1 MERSSKT
8 SHAEQSAAGSMEI
21 KVTRTNLF
29 PLYSLVAKRRIRYTP
44 VFAVLVL
51 CAVTVSVAA
60 SFLVTTVIARNVEV
74 FSARV
79 EEAFLPFD
87 GILLFAS
94 QEGLDN
100 FIKRESSYFRNKAN
114 LTVTHYVE
122 VESTI
127 GPLKLLGNGADLE
140 RDAIELLFPWTPSQL
155 LDTPGSEMKA
165 WVIGEN
171 GLEEQFTWD
180 DVKCKSEDESTA
192 HMLYGWASVNPSVI
206 ENSKGSKPCV
216 VLTTTQLYSTNPLRD
231 RLFRDL
237 EKDSYGAT
245 RVITPLSGKVSLER
259 ATQGAFSF
267 WHVASLIV
275 LLGAAVAI
283 TCILTVLFLGRK
295 RPLGIIRVL
304 GGTISDLARMMFVEA
319 AYMGTPGIIV
329 GVFAGR
335 YLTGFL
341 EQGSVL
347 PASAYI
353 VSIVTGV
360 LTLIAGVY
368 LPLRLIKNATCD
380 QLLNNK
386 PVYVVSNPSCAN
398 CGLCG
403 GV

>member
-1 MERSSKT
+1 MERSSKA
-8 SHAEQSAAGSMEI
+8 SHAEQSATGSMEI
-21 KVTRTNLF
+21 KVTKTNLF

-60 SFLVTTVIARNVEV
+60 SFLVTTLIARNVEV
-74 FSARV
+74 LSARV

-87 GILLFAS
+87 GMLLFAS
-94 QEGLDN
+94 QEDLDT
-100 FIKRESSYFRNKAN
+100 FMKRETDFRGKAN
-114 LTVTHYVE
+114 LTVTNYVE

-140 RDAIELLFPWTPSQL
+140 TDAIELLFPWTPSQP
-155 LDTPGSEMKA
+155 LDTPGLEMKA
-165 WVIGEN
+165 WVIGKN

-180 DVKCKSEDESTA
+180 DVECKSEDESTP

-206 ENSKGSKPCV
+206 ENSKATKPCV

-283 TCILTVLFLGRK
+283 TCVLTVLFLGRK

-304 GGTISDLARMMFVEA
+304 GGTISDLARMMLVEA
-319 AYMGTPGIIV
+319 AYMGVPGIII

-335 YLTGFL
+335 YLTVFL

-347 PASAYI
+347 PSSAYI

-368 LPLRLIKNATCD
+368 LPVKLIKNANCD

>member
-1 MERSSKT
+1 MERSSRAA
-8 SHAEQSAAGSMEI
+8 HAEQSAAGAMEI
-21 KVTRTNLF
+21 KVTGTNLF

-60 SFLVTTVIARNVEV
+60 SFLVTTVIARNVEM

-87 GILLFAS
+87 GMLLFAS
-94 QEGLDN
+94 QEGLGTFMN
-100 FIKRESSYFRNKAN
+100 KERYFRDKAN
-114 LTVTHYVE
+114 LTVTNYVE

-127 GPLKLLGNGADLE
+127 GPLKLLGNGTDLE
-140 RDAIELLFPWTPSQL
+140 TDAIELLFPWTPSQP
-155 LDTPGSEMKA
+155 LDAQGSEVKA
-165 WVIGEN
+165 WVIGKDGPES
-171 GLEEQFTWD
+171 QFTWT
-180 DVKCKSEDESTA
+180 DVKLVSQDESET

-216 VLTTTQLYSTNPLRD
+216 ILTTTQLYSTNPLRD

-237 EKDSYGAT
+237 EKNSYGAT

-275 LLGAAVAI
+275 LLGTAVAI
-283 TCILTVLFLGRK
+283 TCVLTVSFLGRK

-304 GGTISDLARMMFVEA
+304 GGTISDLARMMLVEA
-319 AYMGTPGIIV
+319 AYMGAPGIV
-329 GVFAGR
+329 LGVFAGR
-335 YLTGFL
+335 YLTVFL

-347 PASAYI
+347 PASAYV

-368 LPLRLIKNATCD
+368 LPVKLIKNANCD